1 MAKLKTIYF
10 RNLPLAAHCRFCIKV
25 SNEITNS
32 PSALIQT
39 LGQLPTQFN
48 TCLTVEKA
56 IEDWIVRSFLTEQI
70 EEADRQMD
78 RALTALRAQ
87 VRAQEYSST
96 TTVAAAAKRVYI
108 MLMDYGKVTVKPYEK
123 QAGDV
128 QSILRQFASGGP
140 YYYDAATLGLST
152 LISEL
157 QAALTLFD
165 QLLKQRDE
173 KSLLKPDKT
182 SAEIRSEIEPIYH
195 RIEAKIN
202 AGAELNTSTAF
213 ETFINHLNPE
223 IERLNEEFHRVR
235 HDIADCQPEQIQ
247 PQTYTGR
254 PLTPTP
260 KVLYVTTHDGTVQ
273 LELGKDYNLTFKNNT
288 DVGSAECTIHGKGA
302 YKGRKTVTFVI
313 VRTL

>member
-1 MAKLKTIYF
+1 M
-10 RNLPLAAHCRFCIKV
+10 KV
-25 SNEITNS
+25 SNEISSS
-32 PSALIQT
+32 PSSVTQV
-39 LGQLPTQFN
+39 LGQLTTQFN
-48 TCLTVEKA
+48 TCLTIEKA
-56 IEDWIVRSFLTEQI
+56 IEDWIKKSFLTEQI
-70 EEADRQMD
+70 EEADQRMD
-78 RALTALRAQ
+78 RALTALRTQ
-87 VRAQEYSST
+87 VRAQEYSTNT
-96 TTVAAAAKRVYI
+96 TIAEAAKRVYI

-123 QAGDV
+123 QAGDI
-128 QSILRQFASGGP
+128 QSILRQFSSGGP
-140 YYYDAATLGLST
+140 YYYDASTLGLST
-152 LISEL
+152 LIGEL

-195 RIEAKIN
+195 QIETKIN

-235 HDIADCQPEQIQ
+235 RDISTCQPEQIQ

-260 KVLYVTTHDGTVQ
+260 KVLYVTTHNGTVQ

-288 DVGSAECTIHGKGA
+288 DVGKAECTIHGKGS
-302 YKGRKTVTFVI
+302 YKGHKTVTFTI
-313 VRTL
+313 IRTV